1 VDGLDFA
8 WSKPSVQAI
17 LNGGYRFVCRYLS
30 WDTSGKNLTHA
41 EATSYLDAGIAVVSN
56 WEYATDAALKG
67 YNQGVSDAT
76 EGRSQHNNCGG
87 PEEAQIYFSVDWDVN
102 QSQYAAVA
110 EYFKGVATVVGLDRT
125 GAYGGYNIIK
135 YLFDNGLIR
144 YGWQTYAWSGGRWD
158 GRAQL
163 RQVQNG
169 IIVDGADC
177 DRNTAMADDYGQ
189 WGGNDM
195 SDYSPDTARAIAIG
209 ATYTGG
215 WLPPEDDVRQYNLQT
230 VEGRLT
236 SLIEAGSSVPV
247 EVDAD
252 AVAEAL
258 MSNKDFLAAIAKAVN
273 DDAAARMASTQAGRT
288 VPTAR

>member
-17 LNGGYRFVCRYLS
+17 LDGGYRFVCRYLS
-30 WDTSGKNLTHA
+30 WDTTGKNLTRA
-41 EATSYLDAGIAVVSN
+41 EATSYLNNGIGVVSN
-56 WEYATDAALKG
+56 WEYATGAAANG

-76 EGRSQHNNCGG
+76 AGRGQHDDCGG
-87 PEEAQIYFSVDWDVN
+87 PAEAPIYFSVDWDVSQN
-102 QSQYAAVA
+102 QYAAVG
-110 EYFKGVATVVGLDRT
+110 EYFKGVATVVGLNRT
-125 GAYGGYNIIK
+125 GAYGGYNIIT
-135 YLFDNGLIR
+135 YLFDLGLIR

-169 IIVDGADC
+169 IIVGGADC
-177 DRNTAMADDYGQ
+177 DRNTAMADDFGQ
-189 WGGNDM
+189 WGANDM

-215 WLPPEDDVRQYNLQT
+215 WLPPEDDVRNYNLQR
-230 VEGRLT
+230 VESRLA
-236 SLIEAGSSVPV
+236 SLIQAGQSVPV

-252 AVAEAL
+252 QVAQAL
-258 MSNKDFLAAIAKAVN
+258 ANNKDFLAAIAKAVN
-273 DDAAARMASTQAGRT
+273 DDVAARMATPATRS